1 LKILSNLDKDSCD
14 VTNNNVKDLDHD
26 KPLYNSFFKEISK
39 DQSKSQIKLVQERKN
54 NDKVKGEDI
63 NLDESNESMYQFL
76 TNNKHE
82 IKIDDRKHDEIE
94 KRLNLLKNQRLIDLA
109 NLKNDTENMRNR
121 IDEMIKSGTKKQEE
135 IKSMEKK

>member
-1 LKILSNLDKDSCD
+1 MISNLDKDSCD
-14 VTNNNVKDLDHD
+14 VTNNNVKDLYHD

-94 KRLNLLKNQRLIDLA
+94 KRLNFLENQRLIVLA
-109 NLKNDTENMRNR
+109 NLKNETENMRNR

>member
-63 NLDESNESMYQFL
+63 FL
-76 TNNKHE
+76 E
-82 IKIDDRKHDEIE
+82 
-94 KRLNLLKNQRLIDLA
+94 NQRLIDLA

>member
-1 LKILSNLDKDSCD
+1 MISNLDKDSCD

-63 NLDESNESMYQFL
+63 NLDERNESMYQLL

>member
-1 LKILSNLDKDSCD
+1 MISNLDKDSCD

-94 KRLNLLKNQRLIDLA
+94 KRLNFLENQRLIDLA